1 MEDCI
6 FCKIIKGEI
15 PSVKIF
21 ENENVFAF
29 LDIEPLSKGH
39 CLVIPKKHF
48 KDIFDTDKIV
58 LQEIVIAVK
67 NIAETMKQNLGSDG
81 VNIFN
86 NSGKSAEQ
94 GVFHLH
100 FHIVPR
106 YKEDGLRTVECLSAK
121 AKKSNLEEL
130 KEISEKLNF

>member
-21 ENENVFAF
+21 ENKNIFVF
-29 LDIEPLSKGH
+29 LDVEPLSEGH
-39 CLVIPKKHF
+39 CLIVPKKHSQ
-48 KDIFDTDKIV
+48 DIFDTDKSV
-58 LQEIVIAVK
+58 LQEIISVIQDLSEIMK
-67 NIAETMKQNLGSDG
+67 KKLGAEG

-106 YKEDGLRTVECLSAK
+106 YKEDGLKTVECLSAK

-130 KEISEKLNF
+130 KKIAEKFNS

>member
-15 PSVKIF
+15 PSAKIF
-21 ENENVFAF
+21 ENENIFAF
-29 LDIEPLSKGH
+29 LDIEPLSDGH
-39 CLVIPKKHF
+39 CLIVPKKHSE
-48 KDIFDTDKIV
+48 DIFDTDKKT
-58 LQEIVIAVK
+58 LQEIVFVAQDLS
-67 NIAETMKQNLGSDG
+67 ETMKKKLGADG

-100 FHIVPR
+100 FHVVPR
-106 YKEDGLRTVECLSAK
+106 YKDDGLKTVQCLSDK
-121 AKKSNLEEL
+121 AKKSNPEEL
-130 KEISEKLNF
+130 KKLAEKFNS